1 MKTLQ
6 VGLKCLHYM
15 FDVNV
20 DKFDS
25 THIHKQFDSQGWLK
39 CLHYKF
45 KIKCLHYKF
54 NSNVHMDLNGKIEKT
69 TSIWFLHDKD
79 FNDYNCHNFHKK
91 AHVLST
97 WTFTIYI
104 TGNLT

>member
-25 THIHKQFDSQGWLK
+25 THIHEQFDSQGWLK
-39 CLHYKF
+39 CLHYMYT
-45 KIKCLHYKF
+45 LQ
-54 NSNVHMDLNGKIEKT
+54 V
-69 TSIWFLHDKD
+69 
-79 FNDYNCHNFHKK
+79 
-91 AHVLST
+91 
-97 WTFTIYI
+97 
-104 TGNLT
+104 

>member
-25 THIHKQFDSQGWLK
+25 THIHKQFEMFT
-39 CLHYKF
+39 LH
-45 KIKCLHYKF
+45 
-54 NSNVHMDLNGKIEKT
+54 VHI
-69 TSIWFLHDKD
+69 TSLTQKYLI
-79 FNDYNCHNFHKK
+79 
-91 AHVLST
+91 
-97 WTFTIYI
+97 FTCR
-104 TGNLT
+104 GL